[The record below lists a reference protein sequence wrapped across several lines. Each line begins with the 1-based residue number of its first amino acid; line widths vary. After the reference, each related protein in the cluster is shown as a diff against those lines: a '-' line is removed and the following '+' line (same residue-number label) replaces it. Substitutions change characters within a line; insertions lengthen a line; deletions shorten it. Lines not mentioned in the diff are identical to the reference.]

1 MRSDHYCS
9 ICDDVSMSNS
19 SHTASSE
26 VQTQRRDVQ
35 ACVRCGAPVDLETAL
50 CERCNPLG
58 LAQPSPSQ
66 THGTVFL
73 GIGAAVLVLAAL
85 AGASAKGVGPF
96 TATISGGSSI
106 PGGLGVQL
114 VVENTGVGAGSA
126 TCQVT
131 TSALGKAGL
140 QEIVNTPRIDGGA
153 RVSIQ
158 AELKAF
164 GVEPIPLR
172 VTCGN

>member
-1 MRSDHYCS
+1 
-9 ICDDVSMSNS
+9 MSNS
-19 SHTASSE
+19 SHPIESAALA
-26 VQTQRRDVQ
+26 RRDDVQ
-35 ACVRCGAPVDLETAL
+35 ACVRCGAPVNLETAL

-96 TATISGGSSI
+96 TATISDGSSV
-106 PGGLGVQL
+106 PGGLAVQL

-153 RVSIQ
+153 HVSVQ
-158 AELKAF
+158 AVLKAF
-164 GVEPIPLR
+164 GAEPIPLR
-172 VTCGN
+172 ITCGD